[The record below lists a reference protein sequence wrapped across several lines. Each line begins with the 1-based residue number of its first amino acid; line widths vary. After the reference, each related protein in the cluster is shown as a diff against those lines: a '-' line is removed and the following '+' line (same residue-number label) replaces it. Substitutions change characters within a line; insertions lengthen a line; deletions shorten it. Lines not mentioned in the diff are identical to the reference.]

1 MASLIIWA
9 AIIGAL
15 VGGIIWLYAAGR
27 SAGKASIAVDVATK
41 SADVAA
47 RQADAQANAPRSK
60 DAVVDR
66 LRNGGGL

>member
-1 MASLIIWA
+1 MGLYVWGVVILV
-9 AIIGAL
+9 L

-41 SADVAA
+41 SADVAT